1 MLRLVSAFSRVRGC
15 ALVLA
20 LATSIP
26 WGCQALGG
34 SSPFVPREQPMS
46 SACCASSDLA
56 RRRERLAAREAE
68 RAAWARKL
76 REQTLEGLRALHG
89 TLNKVEEAAPPAARD
104 LIQQTISRIEAETER
119 LRSLIAEIRPPVLDE
134 LGVGAAIEALA
145 DRTESPAVEVRTLI
159 ELGFEKGRIDLRHD
173 EELETALYRIV
184 QEAVGNAIQHA
195 NPSSVAVEVFEDDER
210 GDVRIAVRDDG
221 RGFDPSA
228 VSGLGLSGLR
238 ERVELFGGS
247 LEIRTSA
254 GEGTEVQVRVPA
266 ARRSPDVAPG

>member
-1 MLRLVSAFSRVRGC
+1 
-15 ALVLA
+15 
-20 LATSIP
+20 
-26 WGCQALGG
+26 
-34 SSPFVPREQPMS
+34 MS